1 MFSGWARKLYGRPP
15 VRPGK
20 SMRRKAA
27 SLSTFCKRQ
36 TEEFFG
42 DLVPARHLA
51 KPKGGRDRVFTVP
64 VVFWTFLCQILA
76 NGSCRSG
83 VASVQTLQ
91 SKLGEALCSSS
102 DAAFCRARVRFPIR
116 ALIAIHRHL
125 VAALSPARVPRTFVV
140 DGTTVSMPDTEAN
153 QACWPQ
159 SGSQKEGLGFPI
171 MRIVGLFDLASG
183 AWIAM
188 ARGTLKGSKKGSERT
203 LWLRLWRHI
212 KAGDTVVADAGF
224 CCWFTLALLDRMG
237 VRVVIRNHGC
247 RKAAKHSTRIGKNGR
262 LERWRKPSNK
272 PEWLDAKT
280 YGELPDSMAV
290 RILTVEAPP
299 QSGFRTTKIELTTTV
314 TDSDDLG
321 DGEMSALYFRRW
333 KVELFIDDLKTS
345 LGMDVLRTKSPAMIY
360 RELLMHVISYNLLRA
375 VIAQADEPDRVS
387 FKGSLDRIN
396 KWIPVISG
404 TGSRKERGRMIE
416 DMLET
421 TAEDL
426 VIERPG
432 RREPRLVKRRPKPF
446 GLMTK
451 PRGEGMEIA
460 HRSRYKKPLS

>member
-1 MFSGWARKLYGRPP
+1 
-15 VRPGK
+15 
-20 SMRRKAA
+20 MRGKAA
-27 SLSTFCKRQ
+27 TISGFCKRQ
-36 TEEFFG
+36 REELFG
-42 DLVPARHLA
+42 DLVPTRLLA
-51 KPKGGRDRVFTVP
+51 KPKGRRDRVFTVP
-64 VVFWTFLCQILA
+64 VVFWTFLCQILG

-91 SKLGEALCSSS
+91 SKLGEVLCSSS
-102 DAAFCRARVRFPIR
+102 DTAYCRARVRFPIR

-153 QACWPQ
+153 QACW
-159 SGSQKEGLGFPI
+159 
-171 MRIVGLFDLASG
+171 
-183 AWIAM
+183 
-188 ARGTLKGSKKGSERT
+188 
-203 LWLRLWRHI
+203 
-212 KAGDTVVADAGF
+212 
-224 CCWFTLALLDRMG
+224 FTLALLDRMG

-247 RKAAKHSTRIGKNGR
+247 RKAAKHSTRIGENGR
-262 LERWRKPSNK
+262 LERWRKPSKK

-314 TDSDDLG
+314 TDPDALG

-404 TGSRKERGRMIE
+404 TGSRKERRRMIE

-426 VIERPG
+426 VIGRPG

-446 GLMTK
+446 GLMTN